1 MRTFFLVVMHNFTN
15 YFFTDVDGLAG
26 VVLLLLIQQ
35 SHVHVV
41 AMESSDSFKPP
52 LMLTKSSVV
61 ITSLFLI
68 TFMSI
73 ILIFVAYIL
82 AHRLSLLVIVWSIYN
97 NVDFIILFAE

>member
-73 ILIFVAYIL
+73 ILIFCCLHFSASDFAPCYSLVYI
-82 AHRLSLLVIVWSIYN
+82 
-97 NVDFIILFAE
+97 

>member
-26 VVLLLLIQQ
+26 VVLLLLIRQ

-68 TFMSI
+68 TFMSV
-73 ILIFVAYIL
+73 ILIFYCLHFSASAFAPFYSLVYI
-82 AHRLSLLVIVWSIYN
+82 
-97 NVDFIILFAE
+97 

>member
-15 YFFTDVDGLAG
+15 YFFTDVDGLDG
-26 VVLLLLIQQ
+26 DVLLLLIKQ

-41 AMESSDSFKPP
+41 AMESNDSFKPP
-52 LMLTKSSVV
+52 LMLTMSSVV

-73 ILIFVAYIL
+73 ILIFCCLHFSASAFALCYSLVYI
-82 AHRLSLLVIVWSIYN
+82 
-97 NVDFIILFAE
+97 